1 MLEESLGELADP
13 WNPGAFGSGKSVE
26 VKAAAACG
34 SSRQKKRRII
44 AQIVSANR
52 GPMPRQSYFQTP
64 PVALGPA
71 SRRGNRSHDRHTL
84 FPTQHRAATPG
95 HAFPRAAL
103 LPTHSTKNDCGT
115 CTMRQSPTT
124 STCSC
129 LWP

>member
-1 MLEESLGELADP
+1 MLEECLGELTDP
-13 WNPGAFGSGKSVE
+13 WNPGAFGLGKAVE
-26 VKAAAACG
+26 VKTATACG
-34 SSRQKKRRII
+34 SSRQKNRRIFV
-44 AQIVSANR
+44 QIVSANR
-52 GPMPRQSYFQTP
+52 GPMPKQSCFQTP
-64 PVALGPA
+64 TVALRPA
-71 SRRGNRSHDRHTL
+71 SRGGNGSHDRHKL

-103 LPTHSTKNDCGT
+103 LPTHSAKNDCGT